1 MPVVELNPRSVA
13 IMRMLAG
20 DRADR
25 YVGEVWLPG
34 LSAATRAESATLK
47 DIRAAFSNPY
57 RCLQAFLQH
66 YAFSRRGKD
75 RDDLAYMAVQALKR
89 TTAEDCFEELLAEP
103 DGTRVWE
110 AFEAVCAERKR
121 KNSEQL
127 NRGLIAGMVELAQEI
142 YRLDGIGSIAN
153 WIVRGVMQTD
163 RLEPQFLRIV
173 DIRGVGPKTT
183 STLLR
188 DICHLYGLEDQVDH
202 ADRLFVQPV
211 DRWLRLAAESIVPE
225 LDSRQAVDWIVA
237 GKIAKYTRHAG
248 VSGIRFNMG
257 TTYFGVREVHET
269 ARWAEAIETLLRPS
283 RPSRVSP

>member
-1 MPVVELNPRSVA
+1 MAVVELNPRSVA

-25 YVGEVWLPG
+25 YIGEIWLPS
-34 LSAATRAESATLK
+34 LAAATRAQSATLK

-57 RCLQAFLQH
+57 TCLLAFFQH

-89 TTAEDCFEELLAEP
+89 TTAEDQIETLLAEP
-103 DGTRVWE
+103 DGSRVWG

-142 YRLDGIGSIAN
+142 YRLDNIGSIAG

-188 DICHLYGLEDQVDH
+188 DVCHLYSLEDQVDH

-211 DRWLRLAAESIVPE
+211 DRWLRMAAEEIVPE
-225 LDSRQAVDWIVA
+225 LDDRDAVDWIVA

-257 TTYFGVREVHET
+257 TTYFGVREVHDA
-269 ARWAEAIETLLRPS
+269 ARWDECVENLLRPGN
-283 RPSRVSP
+283 PARV

>member
-1 MPVVELNPRSVA
+1 MSVVELNPRSVA
-13 IMRMLAG
+13 IMRLLAG

-25 YVGEVWLPG
+25 YIGEVWLPS
-34 LSAATRAESATLK
+34 LSAATRSESATLK
-47 DIRAAFSNPY
+47 DLRDAFSHPY
-57 RCLQAFLQH
+57 RCLQAFYQH

-75 RDDLAYMAVQALKR
+75 RDDLAYMAVQALRR
-89 TTAEDCFEELLAEP
+89 TTAEDQIERLLAEP
-103 DGTRVWE
+103 DGTKVWE
-110 AFEAVCAERKR
+110 AFETVCAERKR

-127 NRGLIAGMVELAQEI
+127 NRGLVAGMVELAQEI
-142 YRLDGIGSIAN
+142 YRLDGIGSIAG

-188 DICHLYGLEDQVDH
+188 DVCHLFTLEDQIDH
-202 ADRLFVQPV
+202 ADRLFLQPV
-211 DRWLRLAAESIVPE
+211 DRWLRMAVEEIAPE
-225 LDSRQAVDWIVA
+225 LDDLEVVDWIVA
-237 GKIAKYTRHAG
+237 GKVAKYTRHAG

-269 ARWAEAIETLLRPS
+269 SRWDEAIQNLLRPGK
-283 RPSRVSP
+283 PARV